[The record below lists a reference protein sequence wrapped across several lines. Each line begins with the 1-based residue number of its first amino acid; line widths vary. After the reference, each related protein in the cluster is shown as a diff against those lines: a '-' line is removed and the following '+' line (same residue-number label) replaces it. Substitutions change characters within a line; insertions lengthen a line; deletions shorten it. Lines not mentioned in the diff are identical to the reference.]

1 MAVAVGIPSHMRP
14 VPGSI
19 NIAPA
24 SFPLPAKTA
33 KSTNPSEI
41 AANFVV
47 AFNDALKS
55 KALLDL
61 SLLFLDNGFWRDHLA
76 LTWELRTLQGPPRIY
91 DFLKGAATSRDRFRL
106 QRIDVDA
113 LNVVRAPKFAPVD
126 ADGEVIGVQFFLNID
141 TVHGTGQGLVRL
153 VEEAGIWKVF
163 TLYTRL
169 EELKGHEQ
177 NIFDRRPVGAEH
189 GGKPDRNNWADKRA
203 EALDYVDGSEPAV
216 LVVGMSPR
224 ISLNEET
231 TNLITCRWR
240 SGWSHSCCTLED
252 RWSEHARHRPECF
265 GWR

>member
-24 SFPLPAKTA
+24 IFPQPTKTT
-33 KSTNPSEI
+33 KSTQPLDI

-47 AFNDALKS
+47 AFNDALKN

-91 DFLKGAATSRDRFRL
+91 DFLKGAAISRDGFRI
-106 QRIDVDA
+106 QNIAVDA
-113 LNVVRAPKFAPVD
+113 SNVVRAPRFAPVD
-126 ADGEVIGVQFFLNID
+126 ADGEVTGVQFFLNID

-153 VEEAGIWKVF
+153 VEEAGEWKVF

-177 NIFDRRPVGAEH
+177 TIFDRRPVGAEH
-189 GGKPDRNNWADKRA
+189 GGKPGRNNWADKRA
-203 EALDYVDGSEPAV
+203 AALDYADGSEPAV
-216 LVVGMSPR
+216 LVVGTFPANKTR
-224 ISLNEET
+224 
-231 TNLITCRWR
+231 
-240 SGWSHSCCTLED
+240 GWLD
-252 RWSEHARHRPECF
+252 
-265 GWR
+265 

>member
-24 SFPLPAKTA
+24 SFPLPAKAA

-47 AFNDALKS
+47 AFNDALKN

-61 SLLFLDNGFWRDHLA
+61 ALLFLDNGFWRDHLA

-91 DFLKGAATSRDRFRL
+91 DFLKGAATSRDGFRL
-106 QRIDVDA
+106 QKIAVDA
-113 LNVVRAPKFAPVD
+113 SNVVRAPKFAPVD
-126 ADGEVIGVQFFLNID
+126 ADGEVVGVQFFLTID

-153 VEEAGIWKVF
+153 VEEAGNWKVF
-163 TLYTRL
+163 TLYTKL

-189 GGKPDRNNWADKRA
+189 GGKPGRSNWADKRA
-203 EALDYVDGSEPAV
+203 EAVDYADGSEPAV
-216 LVVGMSPR
+216 LVVGMSPS
-224 ISLNEET
+224 INLNGDIA
-231 TNLITCRWR
+231 NLTSNRWR
-240 SGWSHSCCTLED
+240 PSRSHSCCTSED
-252 RWSEHARHRPECF
+252 YGSEHARH
-265 GWR
+265 